1 MENHMR
7 NGGVGKLAINSAL
20 VIHSLVELM
29 LNPSALASAL
39 VINSLVGS
47 IVIYLAKRIC
57 GL

>member
-1 MENHMR
+1 
-7 NGGVGKLAINSAL
+7 
-20 VIHSLVELM
+20 M

-57 GL
+57 VL